1 MDSRFFAAALAAA
14 LSAAVSFGAAAAERD
29 DVATGGLGQR
39 DVLIAAFDRLPLS
52 RLEAYFMACDRAA
65 SDRLMAMDEGARCAM
80 AWDTLL
86 RRRFD
91 GNVTALLAWWR
102 AEKGR
107 RVATD

>member
-1 MDSRFFAAALAAA
+1 MHLRGLKT
-14 LSAAVSFGAAAAERD
+14 VYPG
-29 DVATGGLGQR
+29 TGRPQFL
-39 DVLIAAFDRLPLS
+39 
-52 RLEAYFMACDRAA
+52 ACDRAS

-102 AEKGR
+102 AERER
-107 RVATD
+107 RRPTD